1 MKCPTC
7 HADNPDTSRFC
18 GSCATR
24 LTQDGR
30 PLSSLTK
37 TFETSAYVL
46 SQGSLIAGKYRIIE
60 EIGQGGMGI
69 VFKAEDTCLDRNVA
83 IKFLPE
89 EMYQDPTARSRFI
102 REAKAAAALDHP
114 YICSI
119 YEAGE
124 TENRL
129 FFAMEYVPGK
139 TMRDRLSEGPLPLKQ
154 ALQIATEIVEA
165 LEFAHE
171 KGMIHRDIK
180 PANIMLMEKGHAKI
194 LDFGLAKLLPKA
206 SEMEPAKA
214 ATIENATEPGMVM
227 GTVAYMSPEQVRGQA
242 VDHRSDIFSFGCVL
256 YEMVTGKSAFSRGS
270 AVETMIAILKEEP
283 LGPTIIESSV
293 PASLSRAIERCLE
306 KRPEERF
313 QSARDLGFTLQAEAR
328 ELPELRGRSGGAT
341 ISGPIRSIAVLPLVS
356 FSAEPEQEF
365 FADSMTDAVITDLAK
380 IGTLRVVSRTSV
392 MRYKRT
398 QKSIREIARELD
410 VDAAVEGS
418 VERAGNR
425 VRISAHLIRGATDE
439 HIWADAYERD
449 LEDVLVLQSEVARS
463 IAREIQVK
471 LTPQEQAALRSAR
484 RVDPEAYQL
493 YLKGRYFWVKRTPES
508 VKKAI
513 GLFEQ
518 AINADPTYAHAY
530 SGLADCYM
538 SLGFSFDV
546 GSLPPNEAIPKAKA
560 AAVKALEITESLAE
574 VHNPLA
580 FIKLNYDWDF
590 SGAETEFKRALEL
603 NPGNA
608 NAHHWYAHYLVVAG
622 RPKDSLAE
630 SNRALELDPLSP
642 IMSVHLGWLYY
653 FLRDYEQA
661 LDQLNKTIDLDP
673 NYGLAY
679 WYIGLVKEQQSAFTE
694 ALAAMKRG
702 DELLKDN
709 LVVKADL
716 AHTLAVSGRKTDAA
730 EALQSLLA
738 ASRTRYVNPFE
749 IGLVHIG
756 LGLSDEAFQWLNRA
770 YEERSDL
777 MVYLRVDPRLDPI
790 RSDPRFQEIVRRMNF
805 PGKRIRSGP

>member
-1 MKCPTC
+1 MKCPKC
-7 HADNPDTSRFC
+7 YADNPDSSRFC
-18 GSCATR
+18 GNCATR
-24 LTQDGR
+24 LTQDGQ
-30 PLSSLTK
+30 PLSPLTK
-37 TFETSAYVL
+37 TLETPACVL
-46 SQGSLIAGKYRIIE
+46 SQGSLIAGKYRIIQ
-60 EIGQGGMGI
+60 EIGRGGMGI
-69 VFKAEDTCLDRNVA
+69 VYKAEDTSLDRKVA

-89 EMYQDPTARSRFI
+89 EMYQNPTARSRFI

-119 YEAGE
+119 YEVGE
-124 TENRL
+124 AENRL
-129 FFAMEYVPGK
+129 FFAMEYVSGK
-139 TMRDRLSEGPLPLKQ
+139 TLRDRITEGPLPLKQ

-165 LEFAHE
+165 LEIAHE

-194 LDFGLAKLLPKA
+194 LDFGLAKLLPKP
-206 SEMEPAKA
+206 SEGEL
-214 ATIENATEPGMVM
+214 ATAPIIADTTEPGMVM
-227 GTVAYMSPEQVRGQA
+227 GTLAYMSPEQVRGQA

-256 YEMVTGKSAFSRGS
+256 YEMLTGKSAFSRSS
-270 AVETMIAILKEEP
+270 AVETMTAILKEEP
-283 LGPTIIESSV
+283 LEPTIIETSV
-293 PASLSRAIERCLE
+293 PASLSRAIAHCLE
-306 KRPEERF
+306 KQPGERF

-328 ELPELRGRSGGAT
+328 DLPALRGRSGGAT
-341 ISGPIRSIAVLPLVS
+341 IPGPIRSIAVLPLVS
-356 FSAEPEQEF
+356 FSAGPEQEF
-365 FADSMTDAVITDLAK
+365 FADSMTDAIITDLAK

-392 MRYKRT
+392 MQYKRT

-418 VERAGNR
+418 VERAGDR
-425 VRISAHLIRGATDE
+425 VRIRAHLIRAATDE

-449 LEDVLVLQSEVARS
+449 LEDVLVLQNEVARS
-463 IAREIQVK
+463 IAREIHVK
-471 LTPQEQAALRSAR
+471 LTPGEQAALRSAR

-518 AINADPTYAHAY
+518 AISADPTYAHAY

-546 GSLPPNEAIPKAKA
+546 GALPPNEAIPKAKA
-560 AAVKALEITESLAE
+560 AAAKALEIAESLAE

-608 NAHHWYAHYLVVAG
+608 NAHHWYAHYLIVAG

-653 FLRDYEQA
+653 FLRDYERA

-679 WYIGLVKEQQSAFTE
+679 WYIGLVKGQQGAFTE

-716 AHTLAVSGRKTDAA
+716 AHTLAVSGRKA
-730 EALQSLLA
+730 EAVEALRSLLA
-738 ASRTRYVNPFE
+738 VSRARYVNPFE

-756 LGLSDEAFQWLNRA
+756 LGLIDEAFQWLNRA

-777 MVYLRVDPRLDPI
+777 VVYLRVDPRLDPI
-790 RSDPRFQEIVRRMNF
+790 RSDPRFQEIVHRMNF
-805 PGKRIRSGP
+805 PEGHKE